1 MNEWV
6 FFSLMFLIEIISIVF
21 VIVILR
27 NKYLKK
33 LKEISNDNRTNQINK
48 LQFETSKLKPFMI
61 SSQYITHNDRH
72 SNKTNKINQEE
83 MNRIE
88 RSLLSDLGHSFTD
101 KLVSN
106 NLIQKNIYQTSDGW
120 NVKYSCM
127 YWLKVNEFE
136 SAIKDRVG
144 NNDE

>member
-1 MNEWV
+1 MIKDKFFKRWNVLNQWIT
-6 FFSLMFLIEIISIVF
+6 FSLMFLIEIISIVL

-27 NKYLKK
+27 NKYQKR
-33 LKEISNDNRTNQINK
+33 LKEIYNNNQVNK
-48 LQFETSKLKPFMI
+48 LQFKTSELKPFII

-83 MNRIE
+83 MDRIE
-88 RSLLSDLGHSFTD
+88 RSLLSNLGHSFTD

-106 NLIQKNIYQTSDGW
+106 NLVQKNIYQTSDGW

-127 YWLKVNEFE
+127 YWLKVNEF
-136 SAIKDRVG
+136 DL
-144 NNDE
+144 

>member
-1 MNEWV
+1 MNEWII
-6 FFSLMFLIEIISIVF
+6 FALFFLIEIISIVF
-21 VIVILR
+21 TIIILR

-61 SSQYITHNDRH
+61 SSQYITHQDKH
-72 SNKTNKINQEE
+72 SDKANKINQEE
-83 MNRIE
+83 MERIE

-106 NLIQKNIYQTSDGW
+106 NLIQKNVYQTSDGW

-127 YWLKVNEFE
+127 YWVKVNKFD
-136 SAIKDRVG
+136 S
-144 NNDE
+144 

>member
-6 FFSLMFLIEIISIVF
+6 IFSLMFLIEIISIVF

-72 SNKTNKINQEE
+72 SDKANKINQEE
-83 MNRIE
+83 MERIE
-88 RSLLSDLGHSFTD
+88 RNLVSDLSHSFANN
-101 KLVSN
+101 LVSN
-106 NLIQKNIYQTSDGW
+106 NLIQKNVYQTSNGW

-127 YWLKVNEFE
+127 YWMQVNKFE
-136 SAIKDRVG
+136 S
-144 NNDE
+144 

>member
-1 MNEWV
+1 MNYWII
-6 FFSLMFLIEIISIVF
+6 FALLILIEVISIVF
-21 VIVILR
+21 TIVILR
-27 NKYLKK
+27 NKYLKRI
-33 LKEISNDNRTNQINK
+33 KEISTSNQINK
-48 LQFETSKLKPFMI
+48 LQFETSELKPFVI

-83 MNRIE
+83 MVRIE

-106 NLIQKNIYQTSDGW
+106 NLIQKNVYQTSDGW

-127 YWLKVNEFE
+127 YWIKVSKFD
-136 SAIKDRVG
+136 S
-144 NNDE
+144 

>member
-1 MNEWV
+1 MLNYWII
-6 FFSLMFLIEIISIVF
+6 FALLILIEVISIV
-21 VIVILR
+21 VTIVILR
-27 NKYLKK
+27 NKYLKRI
-33 LKEISNDNRTNQINK
+33 KEISISNQINK
-48 LQFETSKLKPFMI
+48 LQFKTSELKPFMI

-83 MNRIE
+83 MDRIE

-106 NLIQKNIYQTSDGW
+106 NLIQKNVYQTSDGW

-127 YWLKVNEFE
+127 YWIKVSKFD
-136 SAIKDRVG
+136 S
-144 NNDE
+144 

>member
-1 MNEWV
+1 MNYWII
-6 FFSLMFLIEIISIVF
+6 FALLILIEVISIVF
-21 VIVILR
+21 TIVILR
-27 NKYLKK
+27 NKYLKRI
-33 LKEISNDNRTNQINK
+33 KEISTSNQINK
-48 LQFETSKLKPFMI
+48 LQFKTSELKPFII
-61 SSQYITHNDRH
+61 SSQYIIHNDRH

-83 MNRIE
+83 MDRIE

>member
-1 MNEWV
+1 MNYWII
-6 FFSLMFLIEIISIVF
+6 FALLILIEVISIVF
-21 VIVILR
+21 TIVILR
-27 NKYLKK
+27 NKYLKRI
-33 LKEISNDNRTNQINK
+33 KEISTSNQINK
-48 LQFETSKLKPFMI
+48 LQFKTNELKPFVI

-83 MNRIE
+83 MDRIE

-106 NLIQKNIYQTSDGW
+106 NLIQKNVYQTSDGW

-127 YWLKVNEFE
+127 YWLKVNEFD
-136 SAIKDRVG
+136 S
-144 NNDE
+144 

>member
-1 MNEWV
+1 MNQWII
-6 FFSLMFLIEIISIVF
+6 FALFILIEVISIVF
-21 VIVILR
+21 TIIILR

-48 LQFETSKLKPFMI
+48 LQFETSELKSFVI
-61 SSQYITHNDRH
+61 SSQYITRNDRH

-83 MNRIE
+83 MDRIE

-101 KLVSN
+101 TLVSN
-106 NLIQKNIYQTSDGW
+106 NLIQKNVYQTSNGW

-127 YWLKVNEFE
+127 YWMKVNKFD
-136 SAIKDRVG
+136 S
-144 NNDE
+144 

>member
-1 MNEWV
+1 MNEWII
-6 FFSLMFLIEIISIVF
+6 FALLFLIEIISIVF
-21 VIVILR
+21 IIVILR

-33 LKEISNDNRTNQINK
+33 LKQISNDNRTS
-48 LQFETSKLKPFMI
+48 QFETSELKPFMI
-61 SSQYITHNDRH
+61 SSQYITH
-72 SNKTNKINQEE
+72 KINQEE
-83 MNRIE
+83 MERIE

-101 KLVSN
+101 NLVSN
-106 NLIQKNIYQTSDGW
+106 NLIQKNVYRTSNDW

-127 YWLKVNEFE
+127 YWMKVNEFE

>member
-1 MNEWV
+1 MNQWII
-6 FFSLMFLIEIISIVF
+6 FALFILIEVISIVF
-21 VIVILR
+21 TIIILR

-48 LQFETSKLKPFMI
+48 LQFETSELKSFVI
-61 SSQYITHNDRH
+61 SSQYITRNDRH

-83 MNRIE
+83 MDRIE

-101 KLVSN
+101 TLVSN
-106 NLIQKNIYQTSDGW
+106 NLIQKNVYQTSDGW

-127 YWLKVNEFE
+127 YWMKVNKFD
-136 SAIKDRVG
+136 S
-144 NNDE
+144 

>member
-1 MNEWV
+1 MLNYWII
-6 FFSLMFLIEIISIVF
+6 FALLILIEIISIVF
-21 VIVILR
+21 TIVILR
-27 NKYLKK
+27 NKYLKRI
-33 LKEISNDNRTNQINK
+33 KEISTSNQINK
-48 LQFETSKLKPFMI
+48 HQFETSELKPFMI

-106 NLIQKNIYQTSDGW
+106 NLVQKNIYQTSDGW

-127 YWLKVNEFE
+127 YWLKVNKFE
-136 SAIKDRVG
+136 SQGDKQC
-144 NNDE
+144 

>member
-1 MNEWV
+1 MNYWII
-6 FFSLMFLIEIISIVF
+6 FALLILIEVISIVF
-21 VIVILR
+21 TIVILR
-27 NKYLKK
+27 NKYLKRI
-33 LKEISNDNRTNQINK
+33 KEISTSNQINK
-48 LQFETSKLKPFMI
+48 LQFETSELKSFVI
-61 SSQYITHNDRH
+61 SSQYITRNDRH

-83 MNRIE
+83 MDRIE

-101 KLVSN
+101 TLVSN
-106 NLIQKNIYQTSDGW
+106 NLIQKNVYQTSDGW

-127 YWLKVNEFE
+127 YWMKGNKFE

>member
-1 MNEWV
+1 MNYWII
-6 FFSLMFLIEIISIVF
+6 FALLILIEVISIVF
-21 VIVILR
+21 TIVILR
-27 NKYLKK
+27 NKYLKRI
-33 LKEISNDNRTNQINK
+33 KEIFTSNQINK
-48 LQFETSKLKPFMI
+48 LQFETSELKPFMI

-83 MNRIE
+83 MDRIE

-106 NLIQKNIYQTSDGW
+106 NLIQKNVYQTSDGW

-127 YWLKVNEFE
+127 YWMKVSKFD
-136 SAIKDRVG
+136 S
-144 NNDE
+144 

>member
-1 MNEWV
+1 MNYWII
-6 FFSLMFLIEIISIVF
+6 FALLILIEIISIVF
-21 VIVILR
+21 TIVILR
-27 NKYLKK
+27 NKYLKRI
-33 LKEISNDNRTNQINK
+33 KEISTSNQINK
-48 LQFETSKLKPFMI
+48 HQFETSELKPFMI

-106 NLIQKNIYQTSDGW
+106 NLIQKNVYQTSDGW

-127 YWLKVNEFE
+127 YWVKVNKFD
-136 SAIKDRVG
+136 S
-144 NNDE
+144 

>member
-1 MNEWV
+1 MLNYWII
-6 FFSLMFLIEIISIVF
+6 FALLILIEIISIVF
-21 VIVILR
+21 TIVILR
-27 NKYLKK
+27 NKYLKRI
-33 LKEISNDNRTNQINK
+33 KEISTSNQINK
-48 LQFETSKLKPFMI
+48 HQFETSELKPFMI

-106 NLIQKNIYQTSDGW
+106 NLVQKNIYQTSDGW

-127 YWLKVNEFE
+127 YWLKVNKFE
-136 SAIKDRVG
+136 S
-144 NNDE
+144 